1 MAASGERIHEV
12 KSPLP
17 PDAKGESP
25 LFLIHLKAKEEL
37 SRPFEYV
44 ADLLSEKDDI
54 DPNKLLG
61 KPMTILVRLADGRIR
76 YFHGLVSN
84 FSYHGPQQAYA
95 HYQAVLRPWLWF
107 LSRNADCRIFQDV
120 TVRDVFEKVV
130 KNTHQFSDF
139 RWSTTATY
147 KKREYCVQYRESD
160 FDFVSR
166 LLEEEGIF
174 YYFEHEEQKH
184 TMVLGDSYTAFK
196 PIKGSAKNGT
206 KVPFRAGGESGLE
219 LEHINEWQV
228 LHEVQSGTATLDD
241 FDFTKPRVDLLS
253 KTSVGRDH
261 SQAKFEV
268 YDYPGRYWQNGDG
281 NQLTKVRIEEL
292 QSNFK
297 RLAGTSDHR
306 ELNTGKLFN
315 LAEHPRKGEDAEYA
329 LIKTET
335 EVESAE
341 IAQMREGAENKFIVK
356 FVAIPS
362 RDPFRPGRTTV
373 KPFVHGP
380 QTAIVVGKSGEEIWT
395 DKYGRIKLQFHWDRE
410 GKSDE
415 NSSCWIR
422 VSQAWA
428 GKNWGSIHIPRIG
441 QEVVVSFLEGDPD
454 RPLVT
459 GRVYNA
465 DMMPPYGLPDNQ
477 TQSGILS
484 RSTKSGTPETANE
497 LRFEDKKGEEKITL
511 HAEKDF
517 ERVVENND
525 TLKVGFE
532 KKDEG
537 SQTIEIYK
545 NRSAT
550 IKTGDDSTTVSAGN
564 HTIKV
569 TAGMSTIEAAQ
580 KITLKVGASTIVIEP
595 AKISL
600 TSPEIAVIGNAKIGA
615 SAPMTEVSGAATLML
630 SGGMV
635 KIN

>member
-1 MAASGERIHEV
+1 MAAGKRIHEV

-17 PDAKGESP
+17 PEASGDSP
-25 LFLIHLKAKEEL
+25 LLLIRLTAKEEL

-44 ADLLSEKDDI
+44 ADLLSEHDDI

-61 KPMTILVRLADGRIR
+61 QPMTIMVRTADDRVR
-76 YFHGLVSN
+76 YFQGLVSH
-84 FSYHGPQQAYA
+84 FSYRGPEAAYA
-95 HYQAVLRPWLWF
+95 HYQAVIRPWFWF
-107 LSRNADCRIFQDV
+107 LSHNSDCRIFQDM
-120 TVRDVFEKVV
+120 TVRDVFEKVA
-130 KNTHQFSDF
+130 KDTHQFSDF
-139 RWSTTATY
+139 QWNTTATY
-147 KKREYCVQYRESD
+147 KKRDYCVQYRESD
-160 FDFVSR
+160 FNFLSR
-166 LLEEEGIF
+166 LLEEEGIY
-174 YYFEHEEQKH
+174 YYFEHEESKH
-184 TMVLGDSYTAFK
+184 TMVLGDSYTALTS
-196 PIKGSAKNGT
+196 IKGTEKNGP
-206 KVPFRAGGESGLE
+206 KVPFRPQGEAGLE
-219 LEHINEWQV
+219 LEHVSEWLV
-228 LHEVQSGTATLDD
+228 LHELQSGTAVIDD
-241 FDFTKPRVDLLS
+241 FDFEKPKVELQS
-253 KTSVGRDH
+253 K
-261 SQAKFEV
+261 SQISREHAQSKFEV
-268 YDYPGRYWQNGDG
+268 YDYPGLYWVNGDG
-281 NQLTKVRIEEL
+281 DQLSKVRIEEL

-297 RLAGTSDHR
+297 RLAGISDHR
-306 ELNTGKLFN
+306 ELNAGKLFK

-341 IAQMREGAENKFIVK
+341 IAQTREGAENKFVVK

-362 RDPFRPGRTTV
+362 HDPFRPARMTK

-395 DKYGRIKLQFHWDRE
+395 DKYGRVKLQFHWDRE

-428 GKNWGSIHIPRIG
+428 GKNWGSVHIPRIG
-441 QEVVVSFLEGDPD
+441 QEVVVTFLEGDPD
-454 RPLVT
+454 RPLVI

-465 DMMPPYGLPDNQ
+465 DLMPPYGLPDNQ

-484 RSTKSGTPETANE
+484 RSSKGGTGENANE
-497 LRFEDKKGEEKITL
+497 LRFEDKKGEEKVTF

-517 ERVVENND
+517 DREVENND
-525 TLKVGFE
+525 SLKVGSP
-532 KKDEG
+532 KADDG
-537 SQTIEIYK
+537 SQTIEIWK
-545 NRSAT
+545 NRSAE
-550 IKTGDDSTTVSAGN
+550 IKTGDDSIKVSAGN

-569 TAGMSTIEAAQ
+569 DAGMSTIEAAQ

-600 TSPEIAVIGNAKIGA
+600 SSPEITLTGNAKIGA
-615 SAPMTEVSGAATLML
+615 SAPMTEVSGAGALML